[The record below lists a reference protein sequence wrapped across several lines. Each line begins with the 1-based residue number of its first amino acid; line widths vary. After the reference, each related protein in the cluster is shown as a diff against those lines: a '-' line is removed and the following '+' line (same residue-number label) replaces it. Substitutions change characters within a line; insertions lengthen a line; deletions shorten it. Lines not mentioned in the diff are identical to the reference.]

1 MHLSDFELSLVV
13 ENCYFLLFLNV
24 DLRIGLLFLHV
35 LVMSNLLLSLLVT
48 RNGIYDLLRFV
59 DESVANWFI

>member
-1 MHLSDFELSLVV
+1 MHLSNFELSLVV
-13 ENCYFLLFLNV
+13 ENCYFLLFLNI

-48 RNGIYDLLRFV
+48 RIGIYDLFRFI
-59 DESVANWFI
+59 DESVAKRFV

>member
-1 MHLSDFELSLVV
+1 MHLSDFELSLMV

-48 RNGIYDLLRFV
+48 RIGIYNLLRFV
-59 DESVANWFI
+59 DESVAKWFI

>member
-1 MHLSDFELSLVV
+1 MHLSNFELSLVV
-13 ENCYFLLFLNV
+13 ENCYFLLFLNI

-48 RNGIYDLLRFV
+48 RIGIYDLFRFV
-59 DESVANWFI
+59 DESVAKRFV